1 MIQHQQRIC
10 FKPTR
15 GSAESE
21 ARKNSETQQ
30 EFVDELMKDE
40 KFEKMFREMQ
50 GDEMTEADERAF
62 Q

>member
-1 MIQHQQRIC
+1 MTII
-10 FKPTR
+10 
-15 GSAESE
+15 E

-40 KFEKMFREMQ
+40 KFEKMFREMH